1 MSKNLRKGVL
11 RSQLLIFTLRTI
23 VKRPAVKILRFTDKE
38 VKIKP
43 KDMPYLVFAN
53 HTYALDPIFIIKTMK
68 RFVRFVMSDHVIR
81 SGVVGKIYIF
91 LDTPI
96 IFERE
101 KGTDPLFKD
110 IVDNIKAGVNVA
122 MYPEGCLTITG
133 ETGFISK
140 RNATLV
146 KECNCTFVT
155 YRAKGGYFKKP
166 RWAKNGRKGPLSGEV
181 VNIYTKEQ
189 IQQMSEDEIYAH
201 ILEDLY
207 FNIYDEQ
214 RINPAEY
221 IGDDPAEYAETILY
235 GCPRCK
241 EIGHLRT
248 KCDKIFC
255 SCGFEANVDNYG
267 FWHSDDMEFDNIP
280 DWDKFQ
286 KALIKS
292 ITDEKSGTSEIL
304 FSDNEQKIYSIE
316 NSEMITLSENGTINL
331 CGDKVEIITEKETTA
346 IPLTHI
352 NSVKVSGQMNL
363 LLVTEKGYFE
373 IRSSYPRSATKYIV
387 AIRYLQGK
395 ENK

>member
-1 MSKNLRKGVL
+1 MNKNIKKGVT
-11 RSQLLIFTLRTI
+11 RGKILIFTLRTI
-23 VKRPAVKILRFTDKE
+23 LKGPAVRILKFSDTEYKL
-38 VKIKP
+38 KK

-53 HTYALDPIFIIKTMK
+53 HSDAIDPAYIVKTM
-68 RFVRFVMSDHVIR
+68 RRYVRFVMSDHVMRMGII
-81 SGVVGKIYIF
+81 GKIYNFI
-91 LDTPI
+91 DAPI
-96 IFERE
+96 VFERE
-101 KGTDPLFKD
+101 KGTDALYRS
-110 IVDNIKAGVNVA
+110 IIENIQAGINVA
-122 MYPEGCLTITG
+122 MYPEGAMTSTG

-140 RNATLV
+140 RNAALV
-146 KECNCTFVT
+146 KECDCTFVT
-155 YRAKGGYFKKP
+155 YRGKGGYLKKP
-166 RWAKNGRKGPLSGEV
+166 RWAKNGRKGPISGEV

-331 CGDKVEIITEKETTA
+331 CGDKVEIITEKETTV